1 MNNEAVGQQVAT
13 YGGITISFNA
23 RNGNFYA
30 NITSGI
36 IKSTSLAGIKKQIDE
51 KTVKKNFKSFTA
63 LKQAWG
69 GDFNEVVVVGIK
81 LLKGRK
87 VWVTPAGREI
97 GGDLFVNHDD
107 NRRVAQLE
115 KECEKRQDQ
124 EKEEMRLR
132 HRDEMSAI
140 RAKYITINPETYE
153 GEQHA

>member
-1 MNNEAVGQQVAT
+1 MNEVVSKVAT
-13 YGGITISFNA
+13 YAGLDITFNP
-23 RNGNFYA
+23 RNGKFIA
-30 NITSGI
+30 NITSGMI
-36 IKSTSLAGIKKQIDE
+36 SSTSLAGLKKQIDE
-51 KTVKKNFKSFTA
+51 KTVRKNFKSFTA

-69 GDFNEVVVVGIK
+69 GEFNPVVIIGIK

-97 GGDLFVNHDD
+97 GGDLFADHDD
-107 NRRVAQLE
+107 NRLTAQLD

-153 GEQHA
+153 GEQQ